1 MFRDIKF
8 NLMENENLPY
18 CQLELDVIDVSSL
31 YKSVCFHIEKW
42 PGGDPLEQERLFAM
56 KDFLYRIILEYKFA
70 ID

>member
-1 MFRDIKF
+1 
-8 NLMENENLPY
+8 MENENLPY

-42 PGGDPLEQERLFAM
+42 PGGDSLEQERLFAM